1 MVNELL
7 INLVNKVLGVGKR
20 TARGNQSYHC
30 PFCNH
35 HKPKLEVNFTEN
47 PQGKNPWACWACGQ
61 KGTTIKSLF
70 KNIQVSPEYIDE
82 LKKLVRYGS
91 EVEYVKIDMTE
102 LLLKDIDTFSM
113 DFLGKLDDYLIETLT
128 VDRVLDG
135 ILDDGIE
142 NMSIFERYYLSRI
155 SAE

>member
-1 MVNELL
+1 MPT
-7 INLVNKVLGVGKR
+7 VLQLQL
-20 TARGNQSYHC
+20 T
-30 PFCNH
+30 
-35 HKPKLEVNFTEN
+35 KLE
-47 PQGKNPWACWACGQ
+47 K
-61 KGTTIKSLF
+61 K
-70 KNIQVSPEYIDE
+70 IDE
-82 LKKLVRYGS
+82 VLDKYGI
-91 EVEYVKIDMTE
+91 EYVKIDMTE
-102 LLLKDIDTFSM
+102 LLLKDIDSFSM

>member
-1 MVNELL
+1 MKDLIEYKIIKYQYNISNEELTL
-7 INLVNKVLGVGKR
+7 SLWDKMNFNETKWAVKLTLEGISDSSEDGEKKSWDIVFLE
-20 TARGNQSYHC
+20 
-30 PFCNH
+30 
-35 HKPKLEVNFTEN
+35 PKLE
-47 PQGKNPWACWACGQ
+47 K
-61 KGTTIKSLF
+61 K
-70 KNIQVSPEYIDE
+70 IDE
-82 LKKLVRYGS
+82 VLDKYGI
-91 EVEYVKIDMTE
+91 EYVKIDMTE
-102 LLLKDIDTFSM
+102 LLLKDIDSFSM

>member
-1 MVNELL
+1 MKDLIEYKIIKYQYKISNEELTL
-7 INLVNKVLGVGKR
+7 SLWDKMNFNETKWAVKLTLEGISDSSEDGEKKSWDIVFLE
-20 TARGNQSYHC
+20 
-30 PFCNH
+30 
-35 HKPKLEVNFTEN
+35 PKLE
-47 PQGKNPWACWACGQ
+47 K
-61 KGTTIKSLF
+61 K
-70 KNIQVSPEYIDE
+70 IDE
-82 LKKLVRYGS
+82 VLDKYGI
-91 EVEYVKIDMTE
+91 EYVKIDMTE
-102 LLLKDIDTFSM
+102 LLLKDIDSFSM

>member
-1 MVNELL
+1 MIDLKEYKIIKYQYNISNEELAL
-7 INLVNKVLGVGKR
+7 SLWDKMNFNETKWAVKLTLEGISDSSEDGEKKSWDIVFLE
-20 TARGNQSYHC
+20 
-30 PFCNH
+30 
-35 HKPKLEVNFTEN
+35 PKLE
-47 PQGKNPWACWACGQ
+47 K
-61 KGTTIKSLF
+61 K
-70 KNIQVSPEYIDE
+70 IDE
-82 LKKLVRYGS
+82 VLDKYGI
-91 EVEYVKIDMTE
+91 EYVKIDMTE
-102 LLLKDIDTFSM
+102 LLLKDIDSFSM

>member
-1 MVNELL
+1 MKDLIEYKIIKYQYNIPNEELTL
-7 INLVNKVLGVGKR
+7 SLWDKMNFNETKWAVKLTLEGISDSSEDGEKKSWDIVFLE
-20 TARGNQSYHC
+20 
-30 PFCNH
+30 
-35 HKPKLEVNFTEN
+35 PKLE
-47 PQGKNPWACWACGQ
+47 K
-61 KGTTIKSLF
+61 K
-70 KNIQVSPEYIDE
+70 IDE
-82 LKKLVRYGS
+82 VLDKYGI
-91 EVEYVKIDMTE
+91 EYVKIDMTE
-102 LLLKDIDTFSM
+102 LLLKDIDSFSM

>member
-1 MVNELL
+1 MKDLIEYKIIKYRYNISNEELTL
-7 INLVNKVLGVGKR
+7 SLWDKMNFNETKWAVKLTLEGISDSSEDGEKKSWDIVFLE
-20 TARGNQSYHC
+20 
-30 PFCNH
+30 
-35 HKPKLEVNFTEN
+35 PKLE
-47 PQGKNPWACWACGQ
+47 K
-61 KGTTIKSLF
+61 K
-70 KNIQVSPEYIDE
+70 IDE
-82 LKKLVRYGS
+82 VLDKYGI
-91 EVEYVKIDMTE
+91 EYVKIDMTE
-102 LLLKDIDTFSM
+102 LLLKDIDSFSM

>member
-1 MVNELL
+1 MKDLIEYKIIKYQYNISNEELAL
-7 INLVNKVLGVGKR
+7 SLWDKMNFNETKWAVKLTLEGISDSSEDGEKKSWDIVFLE
-20 TARGNQSYHC
+20 
-30 PFCNH
+30 
-35 HKPKLEVNFTEN
+35 PKLE
-47 PQGKNPWACWACGQ
+47 K
-61 KGTTIKSLF
+61 K
-70 KNIQVSPEYIDE
+70 IDE
-82 LKKLVRYGS
+82 VLDKYGI
-91 EVEYVKIDMTE
+91 EYVKIDMTE
-102 LLLKDIDTFSM
+102 LLLKDIDSFSM

>member
-1 MVNELL
+1 MKDLIEYKIIKYQYKISNEELTL
-7 INLVNKVLGVGKR
+7 SLWDKMNFNETKWAVKLTLEGISDSSEDGEEKSWDIVFLE
-20 TARGNQSYHC
+20 
-30 PFCNH
+30 
-35 HKPKLEVNFTEN
+35 PKLE
-47 PQGKNPWACWACGQ
+47 K
-61 KGTTIKSLF
+61 K
-70 KNIQVSPEYIDE
+70 IDE
-82 LKKLVRYGS
+82 VLGKYGI
-91 EVEYVKIDMTE
+91 EYVKIDMTG

>member
-1 MVNELL
+1 MKDLIEYKIIKYQYNISNEEITLSL
-7 INLVNKVLGVGKR
+7 WDKMNFNETKWAVKLTLEGISDSSEDGEKKSWDIVFLE
-20 TARGNQSYHC
+20 
-30 PFCNH
+30 
-35 HKPKLEVNFTEN
+35 PKLE
-47 PQGKNPWACWACGQ
+47 K
-61 KGTTIKSLF
+61 K
-70 KNIQVSPEYIDE
+70 IDE
-82 LKKLVRYGS
+82 VLDKYGI
-91 EVEYVKIDMTE
+91 EYVKIDMTE
-102 LLLKDIDTFSM
+102 LLLKDIDSFSM

>member
-1 MVNELL
+1 MKDLIEYKIIKYQYNISNEEITLSL
-7 INLVNKVLGVGKR
+7 WDKMNFNETKWAVKLTLEGISDSSEDGEKKSWDIVFLE
-20 TARGNQSYHC
+20 
-30 PFCNH
+30 
-35 HKPKLEVNFTEN
+35 PKLE
-47 PQGKNPWACWACGQ
+47 K
-61 KGTTIKSLF
+61 K
-70 KNIQVSPEYIDE
+70 IDE
-82 LKKLVRYGS
+82 VLDKYGI
-91 EVEYVKIDMTE
+91 EYVKIDMTE
-102 LLLKDIDTFSM
+102 LLLKDIDSFGM

>member
-1 MVNELL
+1 MKDLIEYKIIKYQYNISNEELTL
-7 INLVNKVLGVGKR
+7 SLWDKMNFNETKWAVKLTIEGICDSSEDGEEKSWDIVFLE
-20 TARGNQSYHC
+20 
-30 PFCNH
+30 
-35 HKPKLEVNFTEN
+35 PKLE
-47 PQGKNPWACWACGQ
+47 K
-61 KGTTIKSLF
+61 K
-70 KNIQVSPEYIDE
+70 IDE
-82 LKKLVRYGS
+82 VLGKYGI
-91 EVEYVKIDMTE
+91 EYVKIDMTE
-102 LLLKDIDTFSM
+102 LLLKDIDSFSM

>member
-1 MVNELL
+1 MKDLIEYKIIKYQYNISNEELTLL
-7 INLVNKVLGVGKR
+7 LWDKMNFNETKWAVKLTIEGVSDSSEDGEEK
-20 TARGNQSYHC
+20 SWDIV
-30 PFCNH
+30 FLE
-35 HKPKLEVNFTEN
+35 PKLE
-47 PQGKNPWACWACGQ
+47 K
-61 KGTTIKSLF
+61 K
-70 KNIQVSPEYIDE
+70 IDE
-82 LKKLVRYGS
+82 VLGKYGI
-91 EVEYVKIDMTE
+91 EYVKIDMTE
-102 LLLKDIDTFSM
+102 LLLKDIDSFSM

>member
-1 MVNELL
+1 MKDLIEYKIIKYHYNISNEELTL
-7 INLVNKVLGVGKR
+7 SLWDKMNFNETKWAVKLTLEGISDSSEDGEKKSWDIVFLE
-20 TARGNQSYHC
+20 
-30 PFCNH
+30 
-35 HKPKLEVNFTEN
+35 PKLE
-47 PQGKNPWACWACGQ
+47 K
-61 KGTTIKSLF
+61 K
-70 KNIQVSPEYIDE
+70 IDE
-82 LKKLVRYGS
+82 VLDKYGI
-91 EVEYVKIDMTE
+91 EYVKIDMTE
-102 LLLKDIDTFSM
+102 LLLKDIDSFSM